1 MALNDEIPNA
11 APGSDER
18 DPGLGRVYGAAPRDE
33 PPARLDAA
41 ILAAARREVGARPR
55 PVSAL
60 RAWRVPV
67 SIAAVVV
74 LSVSLA
80 TLVREDGGDELF
92 QAVRPDVPRAA
103 PPAARAPQPAE
114 GAAKAEAKEAR
125 PAGQGVPSADA
136 PASPPADTRN
146 RDATGTSSR
155 AQERGS
161 SRQSESESAPK
172 ADPKPFQDAPEG
184 AGERAA
190 SPPPVVDDSARAPA
204 AIMKRSRAPE
214 MPPRP
219 PEAAEATAPE
229 ARRPPSASAKA
240 APTAPSRAMRS
251 ERDMPAREDTAG
263 PAMGG
268 AASAPRS
275 TEAQQ
280 ARDLMSDP
288 MRESA
293 PVLQPRVA
301 AMVKELDVQP
311 PERWLER
318 IQALRRDGQPA
329 EARDLLAE
337 FKRRYPV
344 HPLPP
349 ELQ

>member
-1 MALNDEIPNA
+1 MALNDETRNA

-74 LSVSLA
+74 LSASLV
-80 TLVREDGGDELF
+80 TLVREEGGDELY

-114 GAAKAEAKEAR
+114 GAAKAEAREAP
-125 PAGQGVPSADA
+125 PAGQGAPPSADT

-161 SRQSESESAPK
+161 SRQSEPAPK

-190 SPPPVVDDSARAPA
+190 SPPPVADDSARAPA
-204 AIMKRSRAPE
+204 AIMKRSPAPE

-219 PEAAEATAPE
+219 PKAAEATAPE
-229 ARRPPSASAKA
+229 ARRPPSPSAKA
-240 APTAPSRAMRS
+240 APAAPSRAMRS
-251 ERDMPAREDTAG
+251 ERDMPAREDAGG

-268 AASAPRS
+268 AASGPRAMEAPRVTGELS
-275 TEAQQ
+275 A
-280 ARDLMSDP
+280 P
-288 MRESA
+288 REST
-293 PVLQPRVA
+293 PVVQSRVA

-318 IQALRRDGQPA
+318 IQALRRDGQSA
-329 EARDLLAE
+329 EAQDLLAE

-344 HPLPP
+344 YPLPP